1 MTFQKVEKW
10 KNADLTPRIAS
21 GSQCSDQRPAV
32 IGETI
37 GWRLQEPSA
46 DNIVDVVGCLLSY
59 EAMAAAK

>member
-1 MTFQKVEKW
+1 M
-10 KNADLTPRIAS
+10 
-21 GSQCSDQRPAV
+21 V

-46 DNIVDVVGCLLSY
+46 DNIVDVVDCLLSD